1 MSNVFKVE
9 PGFAQ
14 HFSYADKEFEIRITD
29 DCNKLEIWEVGYEN
43 GNCVGFVDMV
53 AEFNLKETQD
63 ERISN

>member
-1 MSNVFKVE
+1 MSSVFKVE

-53 AEFNLKETQD
+53 AEFNLKENKD
-63 ERISN
+63 ESI

>member
-1 MSNVFKVE
+1 MKVFKVE

-43 GNCVGFVDMV
+43 GNCIGFVDMA
-53 AEFNLKETQD
+53 AEFDLKENED
-63 ERISN
+63 DS